1 MISAVKF
8 GQTAA
13 QTGQKSTPKTTGESQ
28 DSPKTPYFK
37 SKTARTAAITTG
49 SVLGAAILF
58 LAGKAFYNRP
68 TQADKALKAALE
80 KKYAPISEA
89 IGNIKQEIS
98 TYLET
103 YNQKTQEYLKPF
115 NENLEKLFK
124 IPLEINKQ
132 NAEKILND
140 LEEYKKS
147 KNFIF
152 SKGKVAEINALG
164 EKSGSSIL
172 KKAQKI
178 KKDCSDFLEFSKPE
192 NQPKTRH
199 SKKITEEFK
208 YKAKNDLR
216 FAETTELLYKYR
228 PQKLSLG
235 FELRIEELKSKEL
248 DRIITILTKV
258 KEAKT
263 KF

>member
-37 SKTARTAAITTG
+37 SKTARTTAITTG
-49 SVLGAAILF
+49 SVLGATILF

-103 YNQKTQEYLKPF
+103 YNQKTQECLKPL

-152 SKGKVAEINALG
+152 SEEKIAEINALG

-208 YKAKNDLR
+208 YKAENDLR
-216 FAETTELLYKYR
+216 FAESTETIYKYR
-228 PQKLSLG
+228 PKNLSLD
-235 FELRIEELKSKEL
+235 FEEG
-248 DRIITILTKV
+248 ILNMQL
-258 KEAKT
+258 KEAGRINEILVKINQVN
-263 KF
+263 

>member
-13 QTGQKSTPKTTGESQ
+13 QTGQKSTPKTTGERQ
-28 DSPKTPYFK
+28 DSPKMPYFK
-37 SKTARTAAITTG
+37 SKTARTTAITTG
-49 SVLGAAILF
+49 SVLGATILF
-58 LAGKAFYNRP
+58 LAGKALYNRP

-103 YNQKTQEYLKPF
+103 YNQKTQECLKPL

-152 SKGKVAEINALG
+152 SEEKIAEINALG

-199 SKKITEEFK
+199 SKKIIKEFK
-208 YKAKNDLR
+208 YKAENDLR
-216 FAETTELLYKYR
+216 FAESTETIYKYR
-228 PQKLSLG
+228 PKSLSLD
-235 FELRIEELKSKEL
+235 FEEG
-248 DRIITILTKV
+248 ILNMQL
-258 KEAKT
+258 KEAGRINEILVKINQVN
-263 KF
+263 

>member
-13 QTGQKSTPKTTGESQ
+13 QTGQKSTPKTTGEGQ

-58 LAGKAFYNRP
+58 LAGKALYNRP
-68 TQADKALKAALE
+68 SQADKALKAALE

-103 YNQKTQEYLKPF
+103 YNQKTQECLKPL

-152 SKGKVAEINALG
+152 SEEKIAEINALG

-199 SKKITEEFK
+199 SKKIIKEFK
-208 YKAKNDLR
+208 YKAENDLR
-216 FAETTELLYKYR
+216 FAESTETIYKYR
-228 PQKLSLG
+228 PKNLSLD
-235 FELRIEELKSKEL
+235 FEEG
-248 DRIITILTKV
+248 ILNMQL
-258 KEAKT
+258 KEAGRINEILVKINQVN
-263 KF
+263 

>member
-37 SKTARTAAITTG
+37 SKTARTTAITTG
-49 SVLGAAILF
+49 SVLGATILF
-58 LAGKAFYNRP
+58 LAGKALYNRP

-80 KKYAPISEA
+80 KKYASISEA

-152 SKGKVAEINALG
+152 SEEKIAEINALG

-199 SKKITEEFK
+199 SKKIIKEFK
-208 YKAKNDLR
+208 YKAENDLR
-216 FAETTELLYKYR
+216 FAESTETIYKYR
-228 PQKLSLG
+228 PKSLSLD
-235 FELRIEELKSKEL
+235 FEEG
-248 DRIITILTKV
+248 ILNLQL
-258 KEAKT
+258 KEAGRINEILVKINQVN
-263 KF
+263 

>member
-37 SKTARTAAITTG
+37 SKTARTATITTG

-58 LAGKAFYNRP
+58 LAGKALYNRP

-103 YNQKTQEYLKPF
+103 YNQKTQECLKPL

-152 SKGKVAEINALG
+152 SEEKIAEINALG

-199 SKKITEEFK
+199 SKKIIKEFK
-208 YKAKNDLR
+208 YKAENDLR
-216 FAETTELLYKYR
+216 FAESTETIYKYR
-228 PQKLSLG
+228 PKNLSLD
-235 FELRIEELKSKEL
+235 FEEG
-248 DRIITILTKV
+248 ILNMQL
-258 KEAKT
+258 KEAGRINEILVKINQVN
-263 KF
+263 

>member
-13 QTGQKSTPKTTGESQ
+13 QTGQKSTPKTTGEGQ

-37 SKTARTAAITTG
+37 SKTARTTAITTG

-103 YNQKTQEYLKPF
+103 YNQKTQECLKPL

-152 SKGKVAEINALG
+152 SEEKIAEINALG

-199 SKKITEEFK
+199 SKKIIKEFK
-208 YKAKNDLR
+208 YKAENDLR
-216 FAETTELLYKYR
+216 FAESTETIYKYR
-228 PQKLSLG
+228 PKNLSLD
-235 FELRIEELKSKEL
+235 FEEG
-248 DRIITILTKV
+248 ILNMQL
-258 KEAKT
+258 KEAGRINEILVKINQVN
-263 KF
+263 